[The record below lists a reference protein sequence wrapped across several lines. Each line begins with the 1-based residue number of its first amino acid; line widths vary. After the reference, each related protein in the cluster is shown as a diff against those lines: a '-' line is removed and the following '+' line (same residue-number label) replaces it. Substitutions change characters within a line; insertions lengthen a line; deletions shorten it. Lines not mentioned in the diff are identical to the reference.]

1 MITAPNTSATGAY
14 FTKAPNGS
22 AFRKV
27 FLNNMDENSFSS
39 DTKKQIALMIL
50 KGKTA
55 FFNQLSEIDSRQE
68 YSNCQVKNPKI
79 VLSKNFIQHSN
90 LIVDREDLV

>member
-27 FLNNMDENSFSS
+27 FLNNMDENSFRTNSDHSDSKNQISLMISNSRTALFDTHGRISAVPEYRYCLVSKITIHHGLISS
-39 DTKKQIALMIL
+39 D
-50 KGKTA
+50 
-55 FFNQLSEIDSRQE
+55 
-68 YSNCQVKNPKI
+68 
-79 VLSKNFIQHSN
+79 FIKRF
-90 LIVDREDLV
+90 I

>member
-27 FLNNMDENSFSS
+27 FLNNMDENSFRTNS
-39 DTKKQIALMIL
+39 DHSDSKNQISLMISNSR
-50 KGKTA
+50 TA
-55 FFNQLSEIDSRQE
+55 LFDTHGRISAVPEYRNCSVSKITISIDFFHQIS
-68 YSNCQVKNPKI
+68 
-79 VLSKNFIQHSN
+79 
-90 LIVDREDLV
+90 

>member
-27 FLNNMDENSFSS
+27 FLNNMDENSFRTTSDHS
-39 DTKKQIALMIL
+39 DTLDSAALSL
-50 KGKTA
+50 HWR
-55 FFNQLSEIDSRQE
+55 S
-68 YSNCQVKNPKI
+68 
-79 VLSKNFIQHSN
+79 VLCGAVTHYY
-90 LIVDREDLV
+90 

>member
-27 FLNNMDENSFSS
+27 FLNNMDENSFRTNSDHSDSKNQISLMISNSRTALFDTHGRISAVPEYRNCSVSKIIIDYGLISS
-39 DTKKQIALMIL
+39 D
-50 KGKTA
+50 
-55 FFNQLSEIDSRQE
+55 
-68 YSNCQVKNPKI
+68 
-79 VLSKNFIQHSN
+79 FIKRF
-90 LIVDREDLV
+90 I